1 MKLSEYIKDN
11 RVALLTSVIGA
22 AFFSILLLF
31 WDVGSSEIVLLW
43 TCFFLLLLFT
53 ILYNYLKQRKRI
65 HYLLS
70 LLNSLDHKYLL
81 AEIADKSESTIEQVY
96 FRLMKTALKDMNDEV
111 ASSKRMTQEYRDFV
125 EQWVH
130 EIKVP
135 LTCIQLICENNK
147 TNITREIITQAE
159 ILEREVEKVL
169 FYARLGSVEKDYFI
183 KYILFVLDIIIYSI
197 KLRKLE
203 RDIMFVVDK
212 RDAKANVQ
220 KTIRFTEEVYQNLNE
235 VAVKENVSFNALV
248 LQCCRY
254 ALSNMEKK
262 DNKRDL

>member
-1 MKLSEYIKDN
+1 MNIC
-11 RVALLTSVIGA
+11 LLVII
-22 AFFSILLLF
+22 S
-31 WDVGSSEIVLLW
+31 
-43 TCFFLLLLFT
+43 
-53 ILYNYLKQRKRI
+53 YLKK
-65 HYLLS
+65 S
-70 LLNSLDHKYLL
+70 KLN
-81 AEIADKSESTIEQVY
+81 TI
-96 FRLMKTALKDMNDEV
+96 RT
-111 ASSKRMTQEYRDFV
+111 
-125 EQWVH
+125 
-130 EIKVP
+130 
-135 LTCIQLICENNK
+135 
-147 TNITREIITQAE
+147 
-159 ILEREVEKVL
+159 
-169 FYARLGSVEKDYFI
+169 
-183 KYILFVLDIIIYSI
+183 YILFVLDIIIYSI